1 MSSTIAQIRDI
12 IRIEN
17 AAGARIRK
25 VLGKF
30 QLIAIKRFERNL
42 VSFITQKELD
52 EMVRIFAAA
61 LAAADHLARK
71 RVTKLSLI
79 DDFLDEGGL
88 YNTDALASISGMVQK
103 VNEDLK
109 VFTQELIDG
118 GLPTK
123 SAKLMLQE
131 KMNALGLSPR
141 NSFSIE
147 NIVRT
152 QTQITYGAAKF
163 EEEQLVDEIWG
174 YKYVTVG
181 DVRVR
186 PEHAVLEGTVLPK
199 DDPFWLKFYPPNGWS
214 CRCQVIPLFRS
225 QRIKKPKKELEIDP
239 RFAMTPN
246 LLTAA

>member
-17 AAGARIRK
+17 AAGSRIRK

-30 QLIAIKRFERNL
+30 QLIALRRFERKL
-42 VSFITQKELD
+42 TSIITQKELD
-52 EMVRIFAAA
+52 EMVRVFGAA

-71 RVTKLSLI
+71 RVRLSLI
-79 DDFLDEGGL
+79 DDFFDEGGL
-88 YNTDALASISGMVQK
+88 YQQDALAGISGLVQQ
-103 VNEDLK
+103 VNDDLK
-109 VFTQELIDG
+109 VFTQDLING
-118 GLPTK
+118 GLPTR
-123 SAKLMLQE
+123 SAKLLLAE
-131 KMNALGLSPR
+131 KMDNLGLSPR

-147 NIVRT
+147 NLVRT
-152 QTQITYGAAKF
+152 QTQITYNAAKF

-186 PEHAVLEGTVLPK
+186 PEHAVFEGVTLPK

-214 CRCQVIPLFRS
+214 CRCQVIPIFGK
-225 QRIKKPKKELEIDP
+225 QKIKKPKGDLEIDP

-246 LLTAA
+246 LLRVS